1 MAALAAMQYGWRLAA
16 MHMLCSLGT
25 LALRAVLVPINT
37 GNFLFGTS
45 AVRSPYRRCIKPSS
59 DPGCSGRTARA

>member
-1 MAALAAMQYGWRLAA
+1 MAALAAMQDDWRLAA
-16 MHMLCSLGT
+16 MRMLCSLGT

-45 AVRSPYRRCIKPSS
+45 AVALALSCIKPSS